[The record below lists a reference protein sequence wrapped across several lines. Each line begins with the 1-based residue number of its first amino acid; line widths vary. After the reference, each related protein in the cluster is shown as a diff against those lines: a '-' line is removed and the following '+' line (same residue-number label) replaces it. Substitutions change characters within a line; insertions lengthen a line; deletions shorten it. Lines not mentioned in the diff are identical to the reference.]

1 MIRLSVMTVLQ
12 QEYQENNWEQLKDEM
27 HVQPNGMFNGEPY
40 YQFYDTLNGSM
51 EAVSQLIN
59 ISVQPQESFIPY
71 HLHNYIELTTPLM
84 GQCTV
89 EVNQQKITLNPGD
102 VILIGNQTVHRVEN
116 IDQQTVVVNIEI
128 RPGAFNI
135 NELETIHNQQGIST
149 MLFSYLT
156 DDTFGQHSYTLF
168 CSNQDQIITN
178 ILDDIVNEYY
188 EPSVLS
194 SQVIRLDLLE
204 FFIRLIRLMAQH
216 PEQVKKGQDRSGK
229 FDLTAALLY
238 IEQNYADITLKDMA
252 EHFGFNPNYLS
263 GMLKER
269 TKVTFI
275 KLVKLQRVNV
285 AAQYLIYTDL
295 PIDHIATRVGYENAS
310 YFYKIF
316 RQIMGESPKE
326 YRCQARKK

>member
-1 MIRLSVMTVLQ
+1 MIRSSVMTVLQ

-156 DDTFGQHSYTLF
+156 DDTLAST
-168 CSNQDQIITN
+168 
-178 ILDDIVNEYY
+178 
-188 EPSVLS
+188 
-194 SQVIRLDLLE
+194 VIRFLL
-204 FFIRLIRLMAQH
+204 QS
-216 PEQVKKGQDRSGK
+216 RSNHYK
-229 FDLTAALLY
+229 
-238 IEQNYADITLKDMA
+238 
-252 EHFGFNPNYLS
+252 YL
-263 GMLKER
+263 G
-269 TKVTFI
+269 
-275 KLVKLQRVNV
+275 
-285 AAQYLIYTDL
+285 
-295 PIDHIATRVGYENAS
+295 
-310 YFYKIF
+310 
-316 RQIMGESPKE
+316 
-326 YRCQARKK
+326 